1 MKHFTLEEK
10 NALLENPFAQI
21 QRKTN
26 TLLNVGKLLM
36 ENGSDTTY
44 IIKQMLKTAAFMGIP
59 EEYIT
64 IHISYNTLMIHI
76 ADNTHSY
83 TAFRRTA
90 KHEINMT
97 MIDSVSKG
105 TWRALERNYSL
116 ATLETVLKHMQKNPP
131 HYPLALKGI
140 GSAIGCG
147 ALSILFGG
155 NFLSAIITAICA
167 LLGFITRFF
176 CKKFEFNEYLSLIA
190 ASFIAM
196 SSAYLL
202 YQYIDNYYMVYA
214 MICCTLFMIPGIPL
228 INSVIDTINN
238 HFVSGFTR
246 LLHTIT
252 TVGSMTVGMAMAL
265 HFSPTPIFASIDVKP
280 HLVTFEQI
288 IAAFVAAVF
297 FSILFNTP
305 YRLLPYIG
313 IGGIICVG
321 IRNLLLVNYHFAL
334 PGASFVGAA
343 IVSIIMVQ
351 LASWLKTSST
361 TMTIPSIIPLIPGVL
376 LYRFLFDSLHIA
388 SLDTT
393 GLLNA
398 TQNGVTGLLTIIGI
412 AFGVA
417 VPNVIAQKAADRARL
432 KRIQELLAQRHPD

>member
-1 MKHFTLEEK
+1 MKHFTREEK
-10 NALLENPFAQI
+10 NALLETPFAQI

-44 IIKQMLKTAAFMGIP
+44 MIKQILKTAAFMGIP
-59 EEYIT
+59 EKYIT
-64 IHISYNTLMIHI
+64 IHVSYNTLMIHI
-76 ADNTHSY
+76 ANDTHSY
-83 TAFRRTA
+83 TAFRKTDNHA
-90 KHEINMT
+90 INMT
-97 MIDSVSKG
+97 MLDAVSKV
-105 TWRALERNYSL
+105 TWRALERTYSL
-116 ATLETVLKHMQKNPP
+116 ATLETALRHMQKNPP
-131 HYPLALKGI
+131 HYPTILKGL

-155 NFLSAIITAICA
+155 NFLSAIITAVCA
-167 LLGFITRFF
+167 LLGFITRFI
-176 CKKFEFNEYLSLIA
+176 CDKNELNEYLSVIA

-202 YQYIDNYYMVYA
+202 YQYVDNYYMVYA
-214 MICCTLFMIPGIPL
+214 MICCTLFMVPGIPL

-252 TVGSMTVGMAMAL
+252 TISSMTVGMAMAL
-265 HFSPTPIFASIDVKP
+265 HFTPTPIFASIDVKP
-280 HLVTFEQI
+280 HLIAYEQMI
-288 IAAFVAAVF
+288 GAFIAATF

-321 IRNLLLVNYHFAL
+321 IRNFLLVNYHFAI
-334 PGASFVGAA
+334 PGASFIGAA
-343 IVSIIMVQ
+343 VVSIIMVR
-351 LASWLKTSST
+351 LASLLKTSST
-361 TMTIPSIIPLIPGVL
+361 TMTIPSVIPLIPGVF

-388 SLDTT
+388 SLDTQ

-412 AFGVA
+412 AFGAA
-417 VPNVIAQKAADRARL
+417 VPNVIGQKYRDRARHN
-432 KRIQELLAQRHPD
+432 RINKLLAQRLQD